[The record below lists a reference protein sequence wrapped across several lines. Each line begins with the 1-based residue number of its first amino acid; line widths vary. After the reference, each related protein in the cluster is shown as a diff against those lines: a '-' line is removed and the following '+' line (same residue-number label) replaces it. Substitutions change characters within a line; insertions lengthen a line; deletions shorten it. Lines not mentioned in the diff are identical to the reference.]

1 MLILSM
7 VNTNARKNRRTQT
20 QNDSSK
26 GRNSLF
32 NILLM
37 IGSILISIFFLIN
50 SVRSIRLTIEKLA
63 ILDQAEEDVQT
74 LRLKNLSILEQS
86 ELVKTDFFVE
96 LQGRDK
102 LHLSQNNEIV
112 VIIPEELL
120 NSNELNNYYDTFVSR
135 EDVIKKTVGLK
146 SWLEFFEKGV

>member
-120 NSNELNNYYDTFVSR
+120 NSNELKRYYDTFLPQEEIV
-135 EDVIKKTVGLK
+135 EKTVGLK
-146 SWLEFFEKGV
+146 GWLEFFEKGI

>member
-7 VNTNARKNRRTQT
+7 VNTNARKNRRTKT